1 MLRFHA
7 SWRQEAGSILVIIGM
22 GLLVLGMVEL
32 WLEGQRLIAV
42 ATAWMCI
49 FVSPLLIVP
58 GLLLHLTRPRRRSD
72 IEVPPPAPGQHQPP
86 HRPTGPP
93 RR

>member
-7 SWRQEAGSILVIIGM
+7 SWRQEVGSILVIVGIGM
-22 GLLVLGMVEL
+22 LVVGALDL
-32 WLEGQRLIAV
+32 WLEGHGILTV
-42 ATAWMCI
+42 ATAWMLI
-49 FVSPLLIVP
+49 FISPLVIIS
-58 GLLLHLTRPRRRSD
+58 GLLVHLTSPRRRSD

-93 RR
+93 RS

>member
-7 SWRQEAGSILVIIGM
+7 SWREEVGSILVVIGI
-22 GLLVLGMVEL
+22 GLVVFGALDL
-32 WLEGQRLIAV
+32 WLESYGVLNI

-49 FVSPLLIVP
+49 FVSPLFVMP
-58 GLLLHLTRPRRRSD
+58 GVLLHLTRSRRRQD

-86 HRPTGPP
+86 HRPTGPA